1 MSISAI
7 GQSSPL
13 AALLPGGAAAPTD
26 KPASPAEIAAAKA
39 AAAKAKDKATLDAI
53 RDKGIYQWAKE
64 QQLEKLKEKIRAQVL
79 AARGTSEGDLA
90 KLDPKQRAA
99 TESSIE
105 EEIARRI
112 KEAMLDV
119 LEHQAKSNQGGKDAP
134 AIIDIKV

>member
-1 MSISAI
+1 MPISA
-7 GQSSPL
+7 L
-13 AALLPGGAAAPTD
+13 AASAITALLPRAVDAVSKAVSAADT
-26 KPASPAEIAAAKA
+26 AAIKA
-39 AAAKAKDKATLDAI
+39 AESKVKTKETLDAI

-90 KLDPKQRAA
+90 KLDPTARASA
-99 TESSIE
+99 EASVE

-112 KEAMLDV
+112 KEAMLDD
-119 LEHQAKSNQGGKDAP
+119 LEHKAKSDPSGKQGP